1 LGGGVS
7 LHKKGKKVKNPQ
19 SPLKVAMLVV
29 DGNDVRGSSMKS
41 DTKASPN
48 VHPAIEALL
57 QGFEALGGIEIHVL
71 FGSLRPPTRIR
82 SSQGAVHY
90 HSIPYRRVCGGLSGA
105 GFLGRFFSLRNYV
118 RSHSFDLVHAQG
130 SERESAW
137 TAVFSGIPSVITL
150 HGLMGEVVKMKGNR
164 TLWHY
169 WVAALLER
177 LATKRTD
184 GVVAISPYALRVVL
198 GITARARFIPNAVR
212 SEFYQE
218 SGLKKGD
225 VPTVLF
231 VGNLTHVKRPDWF
244 IRAVDALWKEGLSFK
259 ARMLCMGNPKH
270 PYFNEIVAMADRLPA
285 SRKIDLRFNV
295 SDVAAELAQ
304 ADILFAPSTWESM
317 GIAVCE
323 AMAKR
328 LCVVGSRIEANIPLL
343 GQGCGVMFST
353 DNFKEAVDSLRSVI
367 LDPELRGQIS
377 EKSLNRVKSYAPDV
391 VAGET
396 IDFYREILKMRSES

>member
-1 LGGGVS
+1 
-7 LHKKGKKVKNPQ
+7 
-19 SPLKVAMLVV
+19 MLVV
-29 DGNDVRGSSMKS
+29 DANDVRGSSMKS
-41 DTKASPN
+41 DTKPSPN
-48 VHPAIEALL
+48 VHPAIEALF
-57 QGFEALGGIEIHVL
+57 QGFEGLDGIEVDVL
-71 FGSLRPPTRIR
+71 FGSLRPPGSIR
-82 SSQGAVHY
+82 ATKGAVRY
-90 HSIPYRRVCGGLSGA
+90 HSIPYRRAFGALSGG
-105 GFLGRFFSLRNYV
+105 GFLGRFFNLRNYV

-177 LATKRTD
+177 LAIKRTD
-184 GVVAISPYALRVVL
+184 GVISISPYALRVVL
-198 GITARARFIPNAVR
+198 GITSRARFIPNAVR
-212 SEFYQE
+212 REFYDP
-218 SGLKKGD
+218 SRMKRAN
-225 VPTVLF
+225 VPKVLF
-231 VGNLTHVKRPDWF
+231 IGNLTHVKRPDWF
-244 IRAVDALWKEGLSFK
+244 IRAVDVLWREGLSFD

-270 PYFNEIVAMADRLPA
+270 PYFNEIVAMAEGLPA

-295 SDVAAELAQ
+295 ADVAAELDQ

-323 AMAKR
+323 AMAKG

-353 DNFKEAVDSLRSVI
+353 ENFKEAVDSLRSVI
-367 LDPELRGQIS
+367 SDPELRRRIS
-377 EKSLNRVKSYAPDV
+377 EKSQNRVKSYAPDV

-396 IDFYREILKMRSES
+396 IDFYREILRRRSASGNDQK

>member
-1 LGGGVS
+1 MRNS
-7 LHKKGKKVKNPQ
+7 KN
-19 SPLKVAMLVV
+19 PLKVAMLVV
-29 DGNDVRGSSMKS
+29 DANDVRGSSMKS
-41 DTKASPN
+41 DTKPSPN

-57 QGFEALGGIEIHVL
+57 QGFEGLDGIEVDVL
-71 FGSLRPPTRIR
+71 FGSLRPPRSIR
-82 SSQGAVHY
+82 AAKGAVRF
-90 HSIPYRRVCGGLSGA
+90 HSIPYRRTFGALSGG

-118 RSHSFDLVHAQG
+118 RSHSFDLIHAQG
-130 SERESAW
+130 SERESAL
-137 TAVFSGIPSVITL
+137 TAVFSGMPSVISL

-177 LATKRTD
+177 LAIKRTD

-198 GITARARFIPNAVR
+198 GITPRARLIPNAVR
-212 SEFYQE
+212 REFY
-218 SGLKKGD
+218 LKSKSKRAD

-244 IRAVDALWKEGLSFK
+244 IRAVDLLWKEGVSFN

-270 PYFNEIVAMADRLPA
+270 PYFIEMVAMAERLPA
-285 SRKIDLRFNV
+285 SRKIEIRYNV
-295 SDVAAELAQ
+295 ADVAAELDQ

-317 GIAVCE
+317 GLAICE

-328 LCVVGSRIEANIPLL
+328 LCVVGSQIEATIPLFEN
-343 GQGCGVMFST
+343 GCGATFPV
-353 DNFKEAVDSLRSVI
+353 DNFNKAVDSLRRVI
-367 LDPELRGQIS
+367 SDSELRGRIS
-377 EKSLNRVKSYAPDV
+377 EKSQNRVKSYAPDV

-396 IDFYREILKMRSES
+396 IDFYREILRMRSASGNDPK

>member
-1 LGGGVS
+1 
-7 LHKKGKKVKNPQ
+7 
-19 SPLKVAMLVV
+19 MLVV

-41 DTKASPN
+41 DTKPSPN

-57 QGFEALGGIEIHVL
+57 QGLEGLDGIEVHVL
-71 FGSLRPPTRIR
+71 FGSLSPPTRIR
-82 SSQGAVHY
+82 PAQGAAHY
-90 HSIPYRRVCGGLSGA
+90 HSIPYQRVCGGLSGG

-169 WVAALLER
+169 WVAALLEW
-177 LATKRTD
+177 LAIKRTD

-198 GITARARFIPNAVR
+198 GMTSRARFIPNAVR
-212 SEFYQE
+212 SEFYLE
-218 SGLKKGD
+218 SGGKKGD

-270 PYFNEIVAMADRLPA
+270 PYFVEMVAMADRLPA

-295 SDVAAELAQ
+295 ADVAAELDQ

-353 DNFKEAVDSLRSVI
+353 DNFKEAVDSLKSVI
-367 LDPELRGQIS
+367 LDREERERIS

-396 IDFYREILKMRSES
+396 ADFYREILRMRSASGNDPK

>member
-1 LGGGVS
+1 
-7 LHKKGKKVKNPQ
+7 
-19 SPLKVAMLVV
+19 
-29 DGNDVRGSSMKS
+29 MKS

-57 QGFEALGGIEIHVL
+57 QGFEGLDGIEVHVL

-82 SSQGAVHY
+82 SARGAVHY
-90 HSIPYRRVCGGLSGA
+90 HSIPYRRVCGGLSGG

-169 WVAALLER
+169 WVAALLEQ
-177 LATKRTD
+177 LAIKRTD
-184 GVVAISPYALRVVL
+184 GVIAISPYALRVVL
-198 GITARARFIPNAVR
+198 GITPRARFIPNAVR
-212 SEFYQE
+212 SEFYLE
-218 SGLKKGD
+218 SREKKGD

-244 IRAVDALWKEGLSFK
+244 IRTVDALWKEGLSFK

-270 PYFNEIVAMADRLPA
+270 PYFIEMVAMAERLAA
-285 SRKIDLRFNV
+285 SRKIELRYNV
-295 SDVAAELAQ
+295 ADVAAELDQ

-323 AMAKR
+323 AMAKG

-343 GQGCGVMFST
+343 GQGCGVMFSA
-353 DNFKEAVDSLRSVI
+353 DNFEEAVDSLRSVI
-367 LDPELRGQIS
+367 LDHEQRRQIS
-377 EKSLNRVKSYAPDV
+377 EKSKNRVKTYAPDV

-396 IDFYREILKMRSES
+396 ADFYREILRRRSESGTDPK

>member
-1 LGGGVS
+1 MMTATSKLRI
-7 LHKKGKKVKNPQ
+7 
-19 SPLKVAMLVV
+19 KVAMLVV

-41 DTKASPN
+41 DAKASPN

-57 QGFEALGGIEIHVL
+57 QGFEGLDGIEVHVL
-71 FGSLRPPTRIR
+71 FGSLSPPTRIR
-82 SSQGAVHY
+82 PAQGAVHY
-90 HSIPYRRVCGGLSGA
+90 HSIPYQRVCGGLSGG

-177 LATKRTD
+177 LAIKRTD
-184 GVVAISPYALRVVL
+184 GVIAISPYALRVVL
-198 GITARARFIPNAVR
+198 GITPRARFIPNAVR
-212 SEFYQE
+212 SEFYLE
-218 SGLKKGD
+218 SGAKKGD

-244 IRAVDALWKEGLSFK
+244 IRAADALWEEGLSFK

-270 PYFNEIVAMADRLPA
+270 PYFIEMVAMAERLAA
-285 SRKIDLRFNV
+285 SRKIELRYNV
-295 SDVAAELAQ
+295 ADVASELDQ

-367 LDPELRGQIS
+367 LDHEQRRQIS
-377 EKSLNRVKSYAPDV
+377 EKSQNRVKTYAPDV

-396 IDFYREILKMRSES
+396 ADFYREILRRRSESGTDPK

>member
-1 LGGGVS
+1 MRS
-7 LHKKGKKVKNPQ
+7 PQ
-19 SPLKVAMLVV
+19 NPLKVAMLVV
-29 DGNDVRGSSMKS
+29 DANDVRGSSMKS
-41 DTKASPN
+41 DTKPSPN

-57 QGFEALGGIEIHVL
+57 QGFEDLDGIKVDVL
-71 FGSLRPPTRIR
+71 FGSLRPPRSIR
-82 SSQGAVHY
+82 AAKGAVRY
-90 HSIPYRRVCGGLSGA
+90 HSIPYRRAFGALSGG

-177 LATKRTD
+177 LAIKRTD

-198 GITARARFIPNAVR
+198 GITPRARFIPNAVR
-212 SEFYQE
+212 SEFYLE
-218 SGLKKGD
+218 SREKKGD

-244 IRAVDALWKEGLSFK
+244 IRAVDTLWKEGLSFK

-270 PYFNEIVAMADRLPA
+270 PYFIEIVAMAERLPA
-285 SRKIDLRFNV
+285 SRKIDLRHNV
-295 SDVAAELAQ
+295 ADVAGELDQ
-304 ADILFAPSTWESM
+304 ADILFAPSIWESM

-323 AMAKR
+323 AMAKK

-343 GQGCGVMFST
+343 GQGCGVMFSA
-353 DNFKEAVDSLRSVI
+353 DNFDEAVNSLRSVI
-367 LDPELRGQIS
+367 LD
-377 EKSLNRVKSYAPDV
+377 
-391 VAGET
+391 
-396 IDFYREILKMRSES
+396 RE

>member
-1 LGGGVS
+1 
-7 LHKKGKKVKNPQ
+7 
-19 SPLKVAMLVV
+19 
-29 DGNDVRGSSMKS
+29 MKS

-48 VHPAIEALL
+48 VHPAIEALF
-57 QGFEALGGIEIHVL
+57 QGFEGLDGIEVHVL
-71 FGSLRPPTRIR
+71 FGSLTPPPRIR
-82 SSQGAVHY
+82 PGQGTVHY
-90 HSIPYRRVCGGLSGA
+90 HSIPYRRVCWGVSGG

-118 RSHSFDLVHAQG
+118 KSHSFDLVHAQG

-150 HGLMGEVVKMKGNR
+150 HGLMGEVVIMKGNR

-169 WVAALLER
+169 WIAALLER
-177 LATKRTD
+177 VAIKKTD

-198 GITARARFIPNAVR
+198 GVTPRARFIPNAVR
-212 SEFYQE
+212 SEFYLKSRE
-218 SGLKKGD
+218 KKGD

-244 IRAVDALWKEGLSFK
+244 IRAVDALWKESLSFN

-270 PYFNEIVAMADRLPA
+270 PYFIEVVAMAERLPA
-285 SRKIDLRFNV
+285 SQKIDLRFNV
-295 SDVAAELAQ
+295 TDVAAELDQ

-323 AMAKR
+323 AMAKG

-343 GQGCGVMFST
+343 GQGCGVMFSA

-367 LDPELRGQIS
+367 LDRELRRQIS
-377 EKSLNRVKSYAPDV
+377 EKSQERVKTYAPDV

-396 IDFYREILKMRSES
+396 ADFYREILRRSSAAGNDPK

>member
-1 LGGGVS
+1 
-7 LHKKGKKVKNPQ
+7 
-19 SPLKVAMLVV
+19 MLVV
-29 DGNDVRGSSMKS
+29 DANDVRGSSMKS
-41 DTKASPN
+41 DTKPSPN
-48 VHPAIEALL
+48 VHPAIEALF
-57 QGFEALGGIEIHVL
+57 QGFEGLDGIEVDVL
-71 FGSLRPPTRIR
+71 FGSLRPPRSIR
-82 SSQGAVHY
+82 ATKGAVRY
-90 HSIPYRRVCGGLSGA
+90 HSIPYRRAFGALSGG

-177 LATKRTD
+177 LAIKRTD

-198 GITARARFIPNAVR
+198 GITPRARFIPNAVR

-244 IRAVDALWKEGLSFK
+244 IRAVDVLWKEGLSFQ

-270 PYFNEIVAMADRLPA
+270 PYFIEMVAMAERLPA
-285 SRKIDLRFNV
+285 SRKIEIRYNV
-295 SDVAAELAQ
+295 TNVAQELDK
-304 ADILFAPSTWESM
+304 ADILFSPSTWESM

-323 AMAKR
+323 AMAKG
-328 LCVVGSRIEANIPLL
+328 LCVVGSQIEATIPLFEN
-343 GQGCGVMFST
+343 GCGATFPV
-353 DNFKEAVDSLRSVI
+353 DNFNKAVDSLRSFI
-367 LDPELRGQIS
+367 LDPERRKRIS
-377 EKSLNRVKSYAPDV
+377 EQSKNRVKGYEPDV
-391 VAGET
+391 VAAET
-396 IDFYREILKMRSES
+396 VKFYKEALRRR

>member
-1 LGGGVS
+1 L
-7 LHKKGKKVKNPQ
+7 KTPQ
-19 SPLKVAMLVV
+19 RPLKVAMLVV
-29 DGNDVRGSSMKS
+29 DANDVRGSSMKN

-57 QGFEALGGIEIHVL
+57 QGFEGLDGIEVHVL

-82 SSQGAVHY
+82 SARGAVHY
-90 HSIPYRRVCGGLSGA
+90 HSIPYRRVCGGLSGG

-169 WVAALLER
+169 WVAALLEQ
-177 LATKRTD
+177 LAIKRTD
-184 GVVAISPYALRVVL
+184 GVIAISPYALRVVL
-198 GITARARFIPNAVR
+198 GITPRARFIPNAVR
-212 SEFYQE
+212 SEFYLE
-218 SGLKKGD
+218 SRDKKRD
-225 VPTVLF
+225 VPTVFF

-270 PYFNEIVAMADRLPA
+270 PYFIEMVAMADRLPA

-295 SDVAAELAQ
+295 ANVIAELDQ

-323 AMAKR
+323 AMAKG

-343 GQGCGVMFST
+343 GQGCGVTFST
-353 DNFKEAVDSLRSVI
+353 DNFKEAVDALRSVI
-367 LDPELRGQIS
+367 LDPDLTRRIS
-377 EKSLNRVKSYAPDV
+377 EKSRERVQSYAPDV

-396 IDFYREILKMRSES
+396 VDFYRQVLRTRSPAENGPK

>member
-1 LGGGVS
+1 MRS
-7 LHKKGKKVKNPQ
+7 PQ
-19 SPLKVAMLVV
+19 NPLKVAMLVV
-29 DGNDVRGSSMKS
+29 DANDVRGSSMKS
-41 DTKASPN
+41 DTKPSPN

-57 QGFEALGGIEIHVL
+57 QGFEDLDGIEVDVL
-71 FGSLRPPTRIR
+71 FGSLRPPRSIR
-82 SSQGAVHY
+82 AAKGAVRY
-90 HSIPYRRVCGGLSGA
+90 HSIPYRRAFGALSGG

-150 HGLMGEVVKMKGNR
+150 HGLMGEVVKMKGNW

-169 WVAALLER
+169 WVAALFER
-177 LATKRTD
+177 LAIKRTD

-198 GITARARFIPNAVR
+198 GITPRARFIPNAVR
-212 SEFYQE
+212 SEFYLE

-244 IRAVDALWKEGLSFK
+244 IRAVDTLWKEGLSFK

-270 PYFNEIVAMADRLPA
+270 PYFIEIVAMAERLLA
-285 SRKIDLRFNV
+285 SRKIDLRYNV
-295 SDVAAELAQ
+295 ADVAGELDQ
-304 ADILFAPSTWESM
+304 ADILFAPSIWESM

-323 AMAKR
+323 AMAKK

-343 GQGCGVMFST
+343 GQGCGVMFSV
-353 DNFKEAVDSLRSVI
+353 DNFDEAVNSLRSVI
-367 LDPELRGQIS
+367 LDPEERKRIS
-377 EKSLNRVKSYAPDV
+377 EKSLNRVKSYTPDV

-396 IDFYREILKMRSES
+396 TDLYREILKMRSESGNDLK

>member
-1 LGGGVS
+1 
-7 LHKKGKKVKNPQ
+7 VKNPQ

-41 DTKASPN
+41 DTKPSPN

-57 QGFEALGGIEIHVL
+57 QGLEGLDGIEVHVL
-71 FGSLRPPTRIR
+71 FGSLTPPSLIRPA
-82 SSQGAVHY
+82 QGAVRY
-90 HSIPYRRVCGGLSGA
+90 HSIPYRRLLGVLSGG

-118 RSHSFDLVHAQG
+118 RSHSFHLVHAQG

-150 HGLMGEVVKMKGNR
+150 HGLMGEVVQMKGNR

-177 LATKRTD
+177 LAIKRTD
-184 GVVAISPYALRVVL
+184 GVIAISPYALRVVL
-198 GITARARFIPNAVR
+198 GITPRARFIPNAVR
-212 SEFYQE
+212 SEFYLE
-218 SGLKKGD
+218 SREKKGD

-244 IRAVDALWKEGLSFK
+244 IGAVDALWKEGLSFK

-270 PYFNEIVAMADRLPA
+270 PYFIEMVAMADRLPA
-285 SRKIDLRFNV
+285 SRKIDLRYNV
-295 SDVAAELAQ
+295 ADVAAELEQ

-323 AMAKR
+323 AMAKG

-343 GQGCGVMFST
+343 GQGCGVMFSP

-367 LDPELRGQIS
+367 LDPELRGRIS
-377 EKSLNRVKSYAPDV
+377 EKSQNRVKSYAPDV

-396 IDFYREILKMRSES
+396 ADFYREILRMRSASGNDPK

>member
-1 LGGGVS
+1 
-7 LHKKGKKVKNPQ
+7 
-19 SPLKVAMLVV
+19 
-29 DGNDVRGSSMKS
+29 MKS
-41 DTKASPN
+41 DTKDSPN

-57 QGFEALGGIEIHVL
+57 QGFEGLDGIEVHVL
-71 FGSLRPPTRIR
+71 FGSLSPPTRIR
-82 SSQGAVHY
+82 PAQGAVRY
-90 HSIPYRRVCGGLSGA
+90 HSIPYRRLLGVLSGG

-177 LATKRTD
+177 LAIKRTD

-198 GITARARFIPNAVR
+198 GMTSRARFIPNAVR
-212 SEFYQE
+212 SEFYLE
-218 SGLKKGD
+218 SGGKKGD

-244 IRAVDALWKEGLSFK
+244 IRAVDALWKEGLSFQ
-259 ARMLCMGNPKH
+259 ARMLCLGNPKH
-270 PYFNEIVAMADRLPA
+270 PYFIEMVAMAERLPA
-285 SRKIDLRFNV
+285 SRKIEIRYNV
-295 SDVAAELAQ
+295 TNVAQELDK
-304 ADILFAPSTWESM
+304 ADILFSPSTWESM

-323 AMAKR
+323 AMAKG
-328 LCVVGSRIEANIPLL
+328 LCVVGSQIEATIPLFEN
-343 GQGCGVMFST
+343 GCGATFPV
-353 DNFKEAVDSLRSVI
+353 DNFNKAVDSLRSFI
-367 LDPELRGQIS
+367 LDPERRKRIS
-377 EKSLNRVKSYAPDV
+377 EQSKNRVKGYEPDV
-391 VAGET
+391 VAAET
-396 IDFYREILKMRSES
+396 VKFYKEALRRR

>member
-1 LGGGVS
+1 
-7 LHKKGKKVKNPQ
+7 
-19 SPLKVAMLVV
+19 MLVV

-41 DTKASPN
+41 DTKPSPN

-57 QGFEALGGIEIHVL
+57 QGLEGLDGIEVHVL
-71 FGSLRPPTRIR
+71 FGSLSPPTRTR
-82 SSQGAVHY
+82 PAQGAVHY
-90 HSIPYRRVCGGLSGA
+90 HSIPYQRVCGGLSGG

-169 WVAALLER
+169 WVAALLEW
-177 LATKRTD
+177 LAIKRTD

-198 GITARARFIPNAVR
+198 GMTSLARFIPNAVR
-212 SEFYQE
+212 SEFYLE
-218 SGLKKGD
+218 SGGKKGD

-270 PYFNEIVAMADRLPA
+270 PYFIEMVAMADRLPA

-295 SDVAAELAQ
+295 ADVAAELAQ

-323 AMAKR
+323 AMAKG

-396 IDFYREILKMRSES
+396 ADFYREILRMRSASGNDPK

>member
-1 LGGGVS
+1 
-7 LHKKGKKVKNPQ
+7 
-19 SPLKVAMLVV
+19 
-29 DGNDVRGSSMKS
+29 MKS
-41 DTKASPN
+41 DTKPSPN

-57 QGFEALGGIEIHVL
+57 QGFEGLDGIEVHVL

-82 SSQGAVHY
+82 SAQGAVNY
-90 HSIPYRRVCGGLSGA
+90 HSIPYRRVCGGVSGG

-177 LATKRTD
+177 LAIKRTD
-184 GVVAISPYALRVVL
+184 GVVAISPYALRVIL
-198 GITARARFIPNAVR
+198 GNTPRARFIPNAVR
-212 SEFYQE
+212 SEFYLE
-218 SGLKKGD
+218 SRLKKGD

-244 IRAVDALWKEGLSFK
+244 IRAVDTLRKEGLSFK

-270 PYFNEIVAMADRLPA
+270 PYFIEIVAMAERLPA
-285 SRKIDLRFNV
+285 SRKIDLRYNV
-295 SDVAAELAQ
+295 ADVAGELDQ
-304 ADILFAPSTWESM
+304 ADILFAPSIWESM

-323 AMAKR
+323 AMAKK

-343 GQGCGVMFST
+343 GQGCGVMFSA
-353 DNFKEAVDSLRSVI
+353 DNFDEAVNSLRSVI
-367 LDPELRGQIS
+367 LDCEERKRIS

-396 IDFYREILKMRSES
+396 ADFYREIIRRRSGSGTDPK

>member
-1 LGGGVS
+1 
-7 LHKKGKKVKNPQ
+7 
-19 SPLKVAMLVV
+19 LKVAMLVV
-29 DGNDVRGSSMKS
+29 DANDVRGSSMKS
-41 DTKASPN
+41 DTKPSPN

-57 QGFEALGGIEIHVL
+57 QGFEGLDGIEVDVL
-71 FGSLRPPTRIR
+71 FGSLRPPRSIR
-82 SSQGAVHY
+82 AAKGAVRY
-90 HSIPYRRVCGGLSGA
+90 HSIPYRRTFGALSGG

-118 RSHSFDLVHAQG
+118 ISHSFDLVHAQG

-150 HGLMGEVVKMKGNR
+150 HGLMGEVVKTKGNR

-177 LATKRTD
+177 LAIKKTD

-198 GITARARFIPNAVR
+198 GITPRARFIPNAVR
-212 SEFYQE
+212 SEFYLE
-218 SGLKKGD
+218 SGVKKGD

-270 PYFNEIVAMADRLPA
+270 PYFIEMVAMAERLGA
-285 SRKIDLRFNV
+285 SRKIELRYNV
-295 SDVAAELAQ
+295 ADVAAELDQ

-343 GQGCGVMFST
+343 GQGGGVMFST
-353 DNFKEAVDSLRSVI
+353 DNFKEAVKLLRSVI
-367 LDPELRGQIS
+367 LDREQRRQIS
-377 EKSLNRVKSYAPDV
+377 EKSQNRVKNYAPDV

-396 IDFYREILKMRSES
+396 ADFYREILRRRSESGTDPK

>member
-1 LGGGVS
+1 
-7 LHKKGKKVKNPQ
+7 
-19 SPLKVAMLVV
+19 MLVV

-41 DTKASPN
+41 DTKPSPN

-57 QGFEALGGIEIHVL
+57 QGLEGLDGIEVHVL
-71 FGSLRPPTRIR
+71 FGSLTPPSLIRPT
-82 SSQGAVHY
+82 QGAVRY
-90 HSIPYRRVCGGLSGA
+90 HSIPYRRLLGVPSGG

-118 RSHSFDLVHAQG
+118 RSHPFHLVHAQG

-169 WVAALLER
+169 WVAALLEQ
-177 LATKRTD
+177 LAIKRTD
-184 GVVAISPYALRVVL
+184 GVIAISPYALRVVL
-198 GITARARFIPNAVR
+198 GITPRARFIPNAVR
-212 SEFYQE
+212 SEFYLE
-218 SGLKKGD
+218 SREKKGD

-244 IRAVDALWKEGLSFK
+244 IRTVDALWKEGLSFK

-270 PYFNEIVAMADRLPA
+270 PYFIEMVAMAERLAA
-285 SRKIDLRFNV
+285 SRKIELRYNV
-295 SDVAAELAQ
+295 ADVAAELDQ

-323 AMAKR
+323 AMAKG

-343 GQGCGVMFST
+343 GQGCGVMFSA
-353 DNFKEAVDSLRSVI
+353 DNFEEAVDSLRSVI
-367 LDPELRGQIS
+367 LDHEQRRQIS
-377 EKSLNRVKSYAPDV
+377 EKSKNRVKTYAPDV

-396 IDFYREILKMRSES
+396 ADFYREILRRRSESGTDPK

>member
-1 LGGGVS
+1 
-7 LHKKGKKVKNPQ
+7 
-19 SPLKVAMLVV
+19 MLVV
-29 DGNDVRGSSMKS
+29 DANDVRGSSMKN

-57 QGFEALGGIEIHVL
+57 QGFEGLDGIEVHVL
-71 FGSLRPPTRIR
+71 FGSLSPPTRIR
-82 SSQGAVHY
+82 PAQGAVHY
-90 HSIPYRRVCGGLSGA
+90 HSIPYRRVCGGLSGG

-130 SERESAW
+130 TERESAW

-169 WVAALLER
+169 WVAALLEW
-177 LATKRTD
+177 LAIKRTD
-184 GVVAISPYALRVVL
+184 GVVAISPYALRIVL
-198 GITARARFIPNAVR
+198 GITPRARFIPNAVR
-212 SEFYQE
+212 SEFYLE
-218 SGLKKGD
+218 SRDKKRD
-225 VPTVLF
+225 VPTVFF

-270 PYFNEIVAMADRLPA
+270 PYFIEMVAMAERLPA
-285 SRKIDLRFNV
+285 SRKIELRYNV
-295 SDVAAELAQ
+295 ADVAAELDQ

-323 AMAKR
+323 AMAKG

-353 DNFKEAVDSLRSVI
+353 DNFKEAVDSLRRVI
-367 LDPELRGQIS
+367 LDREQRRQIS
-377 EKSLNRVKSYAPDV
+377 EKSQNRVKSYAPDV

-396 IDFYREILKMRSES
+396 ADFYREILRRRSESGTDPK

>member
-1 LGGGVS
+1 
-7 LHKKGKKVKNPQ
+7 
-19 SPLKVAMLVV
+19 MLVV
-29 DGNDVRGSSMKS
+29 DANDVRGSSMKS
-41 DTKASPN
+41 DTKPSPN
-48 VHPAIEALL
+48 VHPAIEAL
-57 QGFEALGGIEIHVL
+57 FEGIGGSDEVEVHVL
-71 FGSLRPPTRIR
+71 FGSLRPPIRIR
-82 SSQGAVHY
+82 DAHGAVRY
-90 HSIPYRRVCGGLSGA
+90 HSIPYRRTFGGLSGG
-105 GFLGRFFSLRNYV
+105 GFLGRLWALRRFV

-130 SERESAW
+130 SERESAL

-169 WVAALLER
+169 WVAAWLER
-177 LATKRTD
+177 LAIKRTD
-184 GVVAISPYALRVVL
+184 GVIAISPYALRVVL
-198 GITARARFIPNAVR
+198 GVTSRAHFIPNAVR
-212 SEFYQE
+212 SEFYLE
-218 SGLKKGD
+218 SGRERAD
-225 VPTVLF
+225 VPTILF

-244 IRAVDALWKEGLSFK
+244 IRAMDELWEEGLSFK

-270 PYFNEIVAMADRLPA
+270 PYFIEMVAMAEGLPA

-295 SDVAAELAQ
+295 ADVAAELEQ

-323 AMAKR
+323 AMAKG

-343 GQGCGVMFST
+343 GQGCGVMFSA

-367 LDPELRGQIS
+367 SDPELRRRIS
-377 EKSLNRVKSYAPDV
+377 EKSKNRVKSYAPDV

-396 IDFYREILKMRSES
+396 IDFYREILRMRSASGNDQK